1 MKKEV
6 KVKTYTRKTKSGKS
20 VIVRA
25 HTSKRDSGTGVA
37 ESATKATKKKG
48 AGEEF
53 EALLQQARKNLSP
66 ERQAE
71 LFESISST
79 IKEHLA
85 VKEYEGMS
93 LAQSRIM
100 SKNPN
105 IQKAIN
111 KGWRLLKPL
120 KGDSKVVLAAP
131 KGYKVRA
138 YGESGPG
145 DYVWGAVGE
154 DGSYARP
161 TNSMDRYAARQ
172 WYEKQAKELNKGTKK
187 KK

>member
-1 MKKEV
+1 MKLVESAAKPFV
-6 KVKTYTRKTKSGKS
+6 KWVGGKS
-20 VIVRA
+20 QLI
-25 HTSKRDSGTGVA
+25 
-37 ESATKATKKKG
+37 EQL
-48 AGEEF
+48 
-53 EALLQQARKNLSP
+53 EALLPADFDRWKDVTYIEPFVGGGAMLFYMLQA
-66 ERQAE
+66 
-71 LFESISST
+71 
-79 IKEHLA
+79 H
-85 VKEYEGMS
+85 
-93 LAQSRIM
+93 
-100 SKNPN
+100 PN

-172 WYEKQAKELNKGTKK
+172 WYEKQARELNKGTKK